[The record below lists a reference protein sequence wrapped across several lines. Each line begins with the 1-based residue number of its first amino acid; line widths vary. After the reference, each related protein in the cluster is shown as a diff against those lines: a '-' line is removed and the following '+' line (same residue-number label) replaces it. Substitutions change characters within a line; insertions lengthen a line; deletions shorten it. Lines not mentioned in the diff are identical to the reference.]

1 MRARRADPRDI
12 PTGDDIAGAAA
23 GTLRVRDERTDRLLR
38 GPVLATL
45 LRLAVP
51 NVLMTTAQASTGL
64 IETYFIAHLG
74 TDALAGMALVFP
86 MLMLVQMISAGAVG
100 GGMLSAISRA
110 LGGGRRAEANDL
122 VWHAVAI
129 AVGLGV
135 LTTVAAHLTG
145 PSLYAAM
152 GGRGASLTAALAYS
166 DVIFAGA
173 VLVWLFNAL
182 AAVIRGTGN
191 MLLPATVM
199 CAGTVALVPLSP
211 ALIFGWGPLP
221 ALGVVG
227 GAVAVLAYYAAGI
240 AAFAAYLWSG
250 RGVLHPSVRPPA
262 LSRGALWSILQVGAV
277 SAIVSATTNV
287 TIATAT
293 GLVGVAGPAAVA
305 GYGTGARLEYLL
317 VPMVFGLGAPL
328 AAMVGTAMGAGDV
341 ARARRAAWTGAVMA
355 GLVTEC
361 VGAGAALRPEAWLTL
376 FGEDGAM
383 LAVGAQYLRIVGP
396 CYGFFGLGLALY
408 FAAQG
413 AGQVGWPLA
422 AGLLRCAVALGGGL
436 FALHL
441 GLGPAGLFVALGAG
455 LAMLAAVNAGA
466 LAWGAWPTSPGGA
479 FARTESGRAGRSPLP
494 PQR

>member
-1 MRARRADPRDI
+1 MDANFLMRARQADRRAI
-12 PTGDDIAGAAA
+12 PTDDDTAGPQA
-23 GTLRVRDERTDRLLR
+23 GTVPVRDERTDRLLR
-38 GPVLATL
+38 GPVAGTL

-86 MLMLVQMISAGAVG
+86 MLMLVQMIAGGAVG

-152 GGRGASLTAALAYS
+152 GGRGASLTAALVYS

-182 AAVIRGTGN
+182 PAVIRGTGN

-227 GAVAVLAYYAAGI
+227 GAVAVLTYYAAGI
-240 AAFAAYLWSG
+240 VAYAA
-250 RGVLHPSVRPPA
+250 
-262 LSRGALWSILQVGAV
+262 
-277 SAIVSATTNV
+277 
-287 TIATAT
+287 
-293 GLVGVAGPAAVA
+293 
-305 GYGTGARLEYLL
+305 
-317 VPMVFGLGAPL
+317 
-328 AAMVGTAMGAGDV
+328 
-341 ARARRAAWTGAVMA
+341 
-355 GLVTEC
+355 
-361 VGAGAALRPEAWLTL
+361 
-376 FGEDGAM
+376 
-383 LAVGAQYLRIVGP
+383 
-396 CYGFFGLGLALY
+396 
-408 FAAQG
+408 
-413 AGQVGWPLA
+413 
-422 AGLLRCAVALGGGL
+422 
-436 FALHL
+436 
-441 GLGPAGLFVALGAG
+441 
-455 LAMLAAVNAGA
+455 
-466 LAWGAWPTSPGGA
+466 
-479 FARTESGRAGRSPLP
+479 
-494 PQR
+494 